1 MGSKFCRTKQYFV
14 MLSGVVLLSSIF
26 ILDSCGK
33 KSASSNSGLG
43 LPELQP
49 PLKIT
54 YRKV

>member
-26 ILDSCGK
+26 ILDYCGK